1 MSIANAAGSH
11 PSVKHKSPASNILNE
26 KSKQTAFAEMQTS
39 IDHLAGHLGL
49 EVETALA
56 NIELFAN
63 HTLIKKCILSSDEEE
78 RYTLLQA
85 PALRV
90 LASFQGAFP
99 NYYEIRILLPD
110 GYEDIRRTSVSSP
123 GNLTEEEDEN
133 PLFIAMLQAGDS
145 VSSMI
150 FHNPDNSEL
159 ALFVG
164 KPLILSDPAID
175 PTGTAPV
182 LRGYLALTIG
192 LEELVSHVSSDV
204 IGKSGYLLATDRQGN
219 PLSQPETVAVEDPV
233 LRDTLDTIT
242 GRPSQDKP
250 VKTVFNGHSSF
261 ITGVTLLE
269 NLYLLAVLPEQ
280 EITDIRYRLALSV
293 IAIMLVTIL
302 VTAGTLPH

>member
-1 MSIANAAGSH
+1 MKLRTKILLLLIPLIILPMLAMGWIAYSE
-11 PSVKHKSPASNILNE
+11 LNE
-26 KSKQTAFAEMQTS
+26 QSKQKAFAEMRAS

-49 EVETALA
+49 EVETARA

-63 HTLIKKCILSSDEEE
+63 HALIKKYILTSDEEE

-90 LASFQGAFP
+90 LASFQKAFP

-110 GYEDIRRTSVSSP
+110 GYEDIRRTSVSSLD
-123 GNLTEEEDEN
+123 NLTEEEDKN
-133 PLFIAMLQAGDS
+133 PLFMAMQQAGDS

-150 FHNPDNSEL
+150 LHNTDNGEL

-164 KPLILSDPAID
+164 KPLILRDPAID
-175 PTGTAPV
+175 PTGTAPA

-192 LEELVSHVSSDV
+192 QEELVSHISGDV

-219 PLSQPETVAVEDPV
+219 TLIQPETVAVEKTV
-233 LRDTLDTIT
+233 LRDTLDTIA

-250 VKTVFNGHSSF
+250 MKAVFNGHSSF

-280 EITDIRYRLALSV
+280 EITDIRYRLALS
-293 IAIMLVTIL
+293 
-302 VTAGTLPH
+302 